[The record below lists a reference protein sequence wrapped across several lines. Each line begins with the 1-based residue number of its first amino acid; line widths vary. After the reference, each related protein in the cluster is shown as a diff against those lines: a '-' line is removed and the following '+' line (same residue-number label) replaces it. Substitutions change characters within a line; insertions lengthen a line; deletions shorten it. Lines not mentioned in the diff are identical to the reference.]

1 MKQTITNAASNIQLA
16 AISAGSSNKYMTDMI
31 AWGVGGI
38 GAMVALYGLAE
49 FFQGGSSQDA
59 TRKTTGLWI
68 MAAGIVFIAMG
79 GAVAV
84 FFGNPPKAPT
94 K

>member
-1 MKQTITNAASNIQLA
+1 MKQTIANAATNIQLA
-16 AISAGSSNKYMTDMI
+16 AISAESSNKYMTDMI

-59 TRKTTGLWI
+59 SRKTTGLWI
-68 MAAGIVFIAMG
+68 IGAGIVFIAMG
-79 GAVAV
+79 GAVGL